1 MKYFESFPRTSF
13 TFSTESPFTN
23 QQLVTNILAR
33 SAFLREIA
41 NNTSIGYE
49 YNVKESD
56 TPEIIAH
63 KVYGDAYRG
72 WIVLLFNNIINPFY
86 DWPLKN
92 DALDTYIF
100 KKYGQNIDT
109 ARSTIHHYEKQTTK
123 KSVYNG
129 LLIDTQVETQ
139 RITDWQL
146 NYTTGQITQTALPT
160 VADTSVA
167 VSSETVT
174 YPTYTLTIDIVH
186 KAVSNYTYEF
196 EENEK
201 KRKIKILDE
210 KFVQRVEDEF
220 RNLMTNG

>member
-1 MKYFESFPRTSF
+1 M
-13 TFSTESPFTN
+13 
-23 QQLVTNILAR
+23 TNILAR
-33 SAFLREIA
+33 STFLREIA
-41 NNTSIGYE
+41 NNTSIAYE

-56 TPEIIAH
+56 TAEIIAH

-72 WIVLLFNNIINPFY
+72 WIILLFNNIINPFY

-92 DALDTYIF
+92 DALDNYIA

-109 ARSTIHHYEKQTTK
+109 ARATIHHYEKETTK

-129 LLIDTQVETQ
+129 LLIDEEVTTQIISEY
-139 RITDWQL
+139 QL
-146 NYTTGQITQTALPT
+146 NYTTGQITPTALPT
-160 VADTSVA
+160 IADTSVA

-196 EENEK
+196 NENEK
-201 KRKIKILDE
+201 RRKIKILDE

-220 RNLMTNG
+220 RNLMLNG

>member
-1 MKYFESFPRTSF
+1 MKYFESFPQT
-13 TFSTESPFTN
+13 TFSLNTQSSLSN
-23 QQLVTNILAR
+23 IQLVTNILAR
-33 SAFLREIA
+33 STFLREIA
-41 NNTSIGYE
+41 NNTSIAYE

-56 TPEIIAH
+56 TAEIVAH

-72 WIVLLFNNIINPFY
+72 WIILLFNNIINPFY

-92 DALDTYIF
+92 DAFDNYIT

-109 ARSTIHHYEKQTTK
+109 ARATIHHYEKETTK
-123 KSVYNG
+123 KSIYNG
-129 LLIDTQVETQ
+129 LLIDEEVTTQIISEY
-139 RITDWQL
+139 QL
-146 NYTTGQITQTALPT
+146 NYTTGQITPAALPT

-167 VSSETVT
+167 VSSETIT
-174 YPTYTLTIDIVH
+174 YPTYTLTIDIVN

-196 EENEK
+196 NENEK

-220 RNLMTNG
+220 RNLMSNG

>member
-1 MKYFESFPRTSF
+1 MKYFESFPQTSF
-13 TFSTESPFTN
+13 TLNSDSPFAN

-33 SAFLREIA
+33 STFLREIA
-41 NNTSIGYE
+41 NNTAIAYE

-56 TPEIIAH
+56 TAEIIAH

-72 WIVLLFNNIINPFY
+72 WIILLFNNIINPFY

-92 DALDTYIF
+92 DALDNYIS
-100 KKYGQNIDT
+100 KKYNQNIDV
-109 ARSTIHHYEKQTTK
+109 ARSTIHHYEKETTK

-129 LLIDTQVETQ
+129 LLIDEEVTTQIISEY
-139 RITDWQL
+139 QL
-146 NYTTGQITQTALPT
+146 NYTTGQITPTALPT

-167 VSSETVT
+167 VSSETIN
-174 YPTYTLTIDIVH
+174 YSTYTLSIDIVN
-186 KAVSNYTYEF
+186 KAVSNYTYELN
-196 EENEK
+196 ENEK

-220 RNLMTNG
+220 RNLMLNG

>member
-1 MKYFESFPRTSF
+1 MKYFESFPLTSF
-13 TFSTESPFTN
+13 TLDSNSPN
-23 QQLVTNILAR
+23 ANRQLVTNILAR
-33 SAFLREIA
+33 STFLREIA
-41 NNTSIGYE
+41 NNTSIAYE

-56 TPEIIAH
+56 TAEIIAH

-72 WIVLLFNNIINPFY
+72 WIILLFNNIINPFY
-86 DWPLKN
+86 DWPLKS
-92 DALDTYIF
+92 DALDNYIF
-100 KKYGQNIDT
+100 KKYGQDIDT
-109 ARSTIHHYEKQTTK
+109 ARSTIHHYEKETTK

-129 LLIDTQVETQ
+129 LLIDEEVTTQIISEY
-139 RITDWQL
+139 QL
-146 NYTTGQITQTALPT
+146 NYTTNVITPTALPT

-196 EENEK
+196 NQNEQR
-201 KRKIKILDE
+201 RKIKILDE
-210 KFVQRVEDEF
+210 KFVQRIEDEF